1 MGRRGDA
8 SRAVP
13 AKKSKK
19 KVGRPGHAAVKAAR
33 AGGAKRYDKDMMR
46 EARNRVQNGELT
58 IAEAIE
64 EYGPHKVTESTL
76 CRHVRGKSSPSRA
89 RGKKPALSPAD
100 EDALAEWV
108 ITSSLLG
115 FSPTKA
121 QILAK
126 VAKVAAA
133 RNITFKGKN
142 GLPGKKWFARWLKAH
157 PEVSKRRKDTLDR
170 MRAGAANADTLKE
183 FLCHFQEG
191 QRRAGCSRR

>member
-1 MGRRGDA
+1 MLQQINRVHLSQWTHGQARGCVA
-8 SRAVP
+8 GSARKEEQEESRT
-13 AKKSKK
+13 S
-19 KVGRPGHAAVKAAR
+19 RHAAVKAAR

-108 ITSSLLG
+108 ITSSLVRLVLAPNVQG
-115 FSPTKA
+115 PSALVPGTSIPTDE
-121 QILAK
+121 
-126 VAKVAAA
+126 
-133 RNITFKGKN
+133 N
-142 GLPGKKWFARWLKAH
+142 G
-157 PEVSKRRKDTLDR
+157 DDDD
-170 MRAGAANADTLKE
+170 AD
-183 FLCHFQEG
+183 
-191 QRRAGCSRR
+191 AI